1 MSTIDFVAL
10 DGSNPIGFMAAL
22 GVLAIVTEQRGEH
35 CRLRWRYEGTW
46 TAQLSGVERLEDVI
60 AACEADLA
68 TWQED
73 AALDLH
79 YPGKAK
85 DIYEIKPP
93 PDVYR
98 SFLDALIARGE
109 RRPLDF
115 AAAYASDVVTDN
127 NGAIKPTALHFAA
140 GQQVFLDSVRQLRS
154 VTADDLHEALIGP
167 WQYASKLPTL
177 RWDAGD
183 AREYALR
190 ASDPSADKKLGV
202 PGADWLAFRGLA
214 GLPTY
219 PVMDERRGQSVLK
232 TTCVFGGWKDG
243 VFRWPLW
250 SVPLSRDGVRSV
262 LSTEI
267 PKPAKRAARGIAMVF
282 ESSIRRSAQGGYGNF
297 TPGRVI

>member
-35 CRLRWRYEGTW
+35 CRLRWRHEGTW

-60 AACEADLA
+60 AACEADLS

-79 YPGKAK
+79 YPGKDASK
-85 DIYEIKPP
+85 DVFDLKAP
-93 PDVYR
+93 PDVYQG
-98 SFLDALIARGE
+98 FLDRLIEEGL

-115 AAAYASDVVTDN
+115 AAAYASDVVTGDK
-127 NGAIKPTALHFAA
+127 GVIKPTALHFTA
-140 GQQVFLDSVRQLRS
+140 GQQLFLDSVRQLRS

-190 ASDPSADKKLGV
+190 ATSPGKDGKLGV

-214 GLPTY
+214 CFPTY
-219 PVMDERRGQSVLK
+219 PVMGEREQCVLK
-232 TTCVFGGWKDG
+232 TTCMYGSGKAR

-250 SVPLSRDGVRSV
+250 LPLVSLDGVRSM
-262 LSTEI
+262 LSTVI

-282 ESSIRRSAQGGYGNF
+282 ESSIRPSGQGYGNF